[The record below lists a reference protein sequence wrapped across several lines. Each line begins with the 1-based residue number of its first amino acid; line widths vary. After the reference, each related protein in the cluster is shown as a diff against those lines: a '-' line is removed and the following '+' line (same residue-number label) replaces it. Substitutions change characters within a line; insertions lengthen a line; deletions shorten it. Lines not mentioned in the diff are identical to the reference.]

1 MSAHASS
8 FSTREIVLGCIAAC
22 AIQVGFFALLVL
34 AGATDTHIKPAEE
47 KLPEARPIAVKPVID
62 DLPLL
67 KLGSKQDKKPKLP
80 DMWKKQAPTPVKRYE
95 ESSAPSPKAEDTPAA
110 IPTSKLTEKDKE
122 PPPPDAEVVKEI
134 DQQLKDEPTTEEAPQ
149 MQQEGHADGSAEGT
163 ETDPLKAR
171 AVDLYRSK
179 ILSWFNARFR
189 PPVDQI
195 PCEELKELAASVNVQ
210 VGADRTV
217 AGYTITR
224 PSGNPIFDA
233 KVRSTMD
240 SLIGQELPPPP
251 PLYPDILGTFVQ
263 PRLSGSGA
271 KCDN

>member
-1 MSAHASS
+1 MSSHATTLSS
-8 FSTREIVLGCIAAC
+8 REIVMGCVAASV
-22 AIQVGFFALLVL
+22 IQVGFFALLVL
-34 AGATDTHIKPAEE
+34 AGATDAHIKAVEE
-47 KLPEARPIAVKPVID
+47 KLPEARPIAVKPVVD
-62 DLPLL
+62 ELPLL

-95 ESSAPSPKAEDTPAA
+95 ESSAPSTKAEDSPAA
-110 IPTSKLTEKDKE
+110 IPTSKLTDKDKE

-134 DQQLKDEPTTEEAPQ
+134 DQQLKDEETKEAPQ

-195 PCEELKELAASVNVQ
+195 PCGELKDLAASVSVQ

-224 PSGNPIFDA
+224 PSGNAVFDA

-240 SLIGQELPPPP
+240 ALIGQELPPPP
-251 PLYPDILGTFVQ
+251 PLYPDILGTTVQ